1 MQNVGAAVVEQHHVH
16 LFGSIHFVCRAL
28 RLPIDT
34 FDEVK
39 GESDSLGGLVLELAG
54 RFPQVN
60 DTVAAGDFHFTVLEN
75 EKNRIRSVRI
85 AITPQHEV

>member
-1 MQNVGAAVVEQHHVH
+1 M
-16 LFGSIHFVCRAL
+16 LYDLCRAL